1 MTIKQIIQLV
11 IIALFFGMAATISIL
26 SDNLKKTKSER
37 TQFKQ
42 NIETLNKQIFYYVTQ
57 DSQSV
62 ATITSLA
69 YSVDEY
75 KRFNA
80 ENMETIAKLQKS
92 LKTAK
97 NTTNVTTITETKI
110 VEKLIKND
118 STTCFDYESEFDTIS
133 GCFDSTKIAIKAIH
147 VEKIFLIIN
156 TDYRHKFLFFKW
168 GDKITS
174 ITGTSKNKESK
185 ITELK
190 YQEIKKG
197 RN

>member
-1 MTIKQIIQLV
+1 MTPKQLFNLS
-11 IIALFFGMAATISIL
+11 IAVAIL
-26 SDNLKKTKSER
+26 AMGGYIYFLTDRLEKTKSEKSR
-37 TQFKQ
+37 FEQ
-42 NIETLNKQIFYYVTQ
+42 NVKTLNSRIDHYVTL

-75 KRFNA
+75 KAFNA
-80 ENMETIAKLQKS
+80 KNMETIAKLEKS

-97 NTTNVTTITETKI
+97 NTTNVETVTETKI
-110 VEKLIKND
+110 VEKLVKND
-118 STTCFDYESEFDTIS
+118 STTCFDYQNEFDSIS
-133 GCFDSTKIAIKAIH
+133 GCFDSVNIAINAIH
-147 VEKIFLIIN
+147 VERLFLIVN
-156 TDYRHKFLFFKW
+156 TDFKHKFLFFKW

-174 ITGTSKNKESK
+174 ITGTSENKNTK

>member
-1 MTIKQIIQLV
+1 MTPKQLFNLS
-11 IIALFFGMAATISIL
+11 IAVAIL
-26 SDNLKKTKSER
+26 AMVGYIYFLTDRLEKTKSEKSR
-37 TQFKQ
+37 FEQ
-42 NIETLNKQIFYYVTQ
+42 NVKTLNSQIDYYVTL

-62 ATITSLA
+62 ATIAALA

-75 KRFNA
+75 KAFNSK
-80 ENMETIAKLQKS
+80 NMETIAKLEKS

-97 NTTNVTTITETKI
+97 NTTNVVTVTETKI
-110 VEKLIKND
+110 VEKLVKND
-118 STTCFDYESEFDTIS
+118 STTCFDYQSEFDSIS
-133 GCFDSTKIAIKAIH
+133 GCFDSVNIAINAIH
-147 VEKIFLIIN
+147 VERLFLIVN
-156 TDYRHKFLFFKW
+156 TDFKHKFLFFKW

-174 ITGTSKNKESK
+174 ITGTSENKNTK

>member
-1 MTIKQIIQLV
+1 MTPKQLFNLS
-11 IIALFFGMAATISIL
+11 IAVAIL
-26 SDNLKKTKSER
+26 AMGVYIYYLTDRLEKTKSEKSR
-37 TQFKQ
+37 FEQ
-42 NIETLNKQIFYYVTQ
+42 NVKTLNSKIDYYVTL

-69 YSVDEY
+69 YSVDDY
-75 KRFNA
+75 KAYNA
-80 ENMETIAKLQKS
+80 KNMETIAKLEKS

-97 NTTNVTTITETKI
+97 NTTNVVTVTETKI
-110 VEKLIKND
+110 VEKLVKND
-118 STTCFDYESEFDTIS
+118 STTCFDYQSEFDSIS
-133 GCFDSTKIAIKAIH
+133 GCFDSVNIAIKAIH
-147 VEKIFLIIN
+147 VEKLFLIVN
-156 TDYRHKFLFFKW
+156 TDFKHKFLFFKW

-174 ITGTSKNKESK
+174 ITGISENKNTK

>member
-1 MTIKQIIQLV
+1 MTPKQLFNLSIAV
-11 IIALFFGMAATISIL
+11 IILVMGGYIYFLTDRL
-26 SDNLKKTKSER
+26 EKTKSEKSR
-37 TQFKQ
+37 FEQ
-42 NIETLNKQIFYYVTQ
+42 NVKTLNSKIDYYVTL

-75 KRFNA
+75 KYFNA
-80 ENMETIAKLQKS
+80 KNMETIAKLEKS

-97 NTTNVTTITETKI
+97 NTTNVVTVTETKI
-110 VEKLIKND
+110 VEKLVKND
-118 STTCFDYESEFDTIS
+118 STTCFDYQSEFDSIS
-133 GCFDSTKIAIKAIH
+133 GCFDSVNIAIKAIH
-147 VEKIFLIIN
+147 VEKLFLIVN
-156 TDYRHKFLFFKW
+156 TDFKHKFLFFKW

-174 ITGTSKNKESK
+174 ITGTSENKNTK

>member
-1 MTIKQIIQLV
+1 MTPKQLFNLS
-11 IIALFFGMAATISIL
+11 IAVAIL
-26 SDNLKKTKSER
+26 AMGGYIYFLTDRLEKTKSEKSR
-37 TQFKQ
+37 FEQ
-42 NIETLNKQIFYYVTQ
+42 NVKTLNSRIDYYVTL

-62 ATITSLA
+62 ATIAALA

-75 KRFNA
+75 KAFNA
-80 ENMETIAKLQKS
+80 KNMETIAKLEKS

-97 NTTNVTTITETKI
+97 NTTNVVTVTETKI
-110 VEKLIKND
+110 VEKLVKND
-118 STTCFDYESEFDTIS
+118 STTCFDYQSEFDTIS
-133 GCFDSTKIAIKAIH
+133 GCFDSTQIAIKAIH
-147 VEKIFLIIN
+147 VEKLFLIVN
-156 TDYRHKFLFFKW
+156 TDFKHKFLFFRW

-174 ITGTSKNKESK
+174 ITGTSENKNTK